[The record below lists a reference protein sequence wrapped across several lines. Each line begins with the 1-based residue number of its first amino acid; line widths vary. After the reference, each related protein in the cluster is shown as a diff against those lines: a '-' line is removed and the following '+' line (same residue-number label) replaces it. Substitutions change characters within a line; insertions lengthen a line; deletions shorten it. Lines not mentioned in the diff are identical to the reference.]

1 MDVRIPS
8 QTLKRCL
15 VAAVLFLSLSGLAV
29 ELAQSIWPLQTDEM
43 PLGFVSLSYEQNLP
57 TWFSSHLI
65 LICAALLA
73 LISFTEGGHGAEYR
87 RHWRGLAFIFVY
99 ISLDE
104 AVELHEGLNLLFETS
119 GFLHFGWTIPFGLLV
134 IGLAITYWKFLW
146 DLPPRTRWRFVL
158 SAMLYVG
165 GALGVELPLGY
176 WTDLHG
182 DDNLTYGLLDWI
194 EESLEICGM
203 SVFAW
208 SLGSYLTSG
217 EGGLHVE
224 RVSIES

>member
-15 VAAVLFLSLSGLAV
+15 VAVVLFLSLSGLAV

-119 GFLHFGWTIPFGLLV
+119 GFLYFGWTIPFGLLV

-158 SAMLYVG
+158 AAMLYVG

-182 DDNLTYGLLDWI
+182 DDNLTYRLLDWL

-217 EGGLHVE
+217 EGGLHVGP
-224 RVSIES
+224 VSIES

>member
-73 LISFTEGGHGAEYR
+73 LISFSEGGHRAEYR

-158 SAMLYVG
+158 AAMLYVG

-176 WTDLHG
+176 WTDLYG
-182 DDNLTYGLLDWI
+182 DDNLTYGLLDWL

-208 SLGSYLTSG
+208 SLGSYLMSG
-217 EGGLHVE
+217 EGGLHVGS
-224 RVSIES
+224 VSIES